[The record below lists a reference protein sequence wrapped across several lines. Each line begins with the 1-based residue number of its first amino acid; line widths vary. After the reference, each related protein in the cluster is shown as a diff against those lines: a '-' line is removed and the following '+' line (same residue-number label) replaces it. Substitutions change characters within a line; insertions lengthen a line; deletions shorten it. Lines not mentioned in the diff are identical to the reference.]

1 MAGWP
6 TSVQIRNAE
15 LPRARRG
22 YEEEATRRLLSDAA
36 RALDQATSERDELRK
51 QIEQLTR
58 TVEEKSTDAETIGAV
73 LMTAQGVADDLV
85 AKATAE
91 ASEIRER
98 AQLERDELLVEARG
112 EAEANAAQATAG
124 LESLRA
130 EDEAMRRS
138 ISARRQE
145 LAGFLRGALAQLD
158 ALEGL
163 APPELE
169 LDGAL
174 LDRLPSD

>member
-1 MAGWP
+1 MADLP

-15 LPRARRG
+15 LPKGRRG
-22 YEEEATRRLLSDAA
+22 FEEEATRRLLANAA

-51 QIEQLTR
+51 QVERLTR
-58 TVEEKSTDAETIGAV
+58 TLEEKPTDAETIGAV

-85 AKATAE
+85 AKATEE
-91 ASEIRER
+91 ASAIREK
-98 AQLERDELLVEARG
+98 AQLERDELLVEGRA
-112 EAEANAAQATAG
+112 EVEAKTAEAAAG

-130 EDEAMRRS
+130 EDEALRRS
-138 ISARRQE
+138 IDAHRHE

-158 ALEGL
+158 SLEGL
-163 APPELE
+163 AAPQPA
-169 LDGAL
+169 LDGTL